1 MDLDQTKPSDLETP
15 FDLEAQ
21 RQLRQDLLRWFDQ
34 PLGRSLQAM
43 EARYLRHSLDRLYGT
58 VAIQLG
64 HIGRLNL
71 LSTCNAPTR
80 ITLDCIPSAS
90 NAPVVAC
97 SELLPFESKSVD
109 VAVLPHTLDFADDP
123 HEVLREVYRVL
134 SPEGHV
140 VILGFNPFS
149 IWGLWHFIVKRRA
162 KAPWNG
168 KFLALYRVK
177 DWLALL
183 GFEATQGRMLYYRP
197 PIQKSKFR
205 NRLAF
210 MEKIGDR
217 WWPMGAGVY
226 FIVARKRVVGMT
238 PIQPV
243 WQKRNHVVG
252 GATEPAAK
260 VIYPKIPHW
269 LRRGR

>member
-1 MDLDQTKPSDLETP
+1 MHLDQTKPT
-15 FDLEAQ
+15 DLEAQ
-21 RQLRQDLLRWFDQ
+21 RQLRQELLQWFDQ
-34 PLGRSLQAM
+34 PLGRSLQAL
-43 EARYLRHSLDRLYGT
+43 EARHLRQSLDRLYGT

-64 HIGRLNL
+64 RIGRLDL
-71 LSTCNAPTR
+71 LKNCIAPTR
-80 ITLDCIPSAS
+80 IGLDCIPGTS
-90 NAPVVAC
+90 NAPVLAC
-97 SELLPFESKSVD
+97 PEFLPFESKSVD

-123 HEVLREVYRVL
+123 HEVLREVHRVL

-149 IWGLWHFIVKRRA
+149 LWGMWHVVVKRKA
-162 KAPWNG
+162 KVPWSG

-183 GFEATQGRMLYYRP
+183 GFEMTQGRMLYYRP
-197 PIQKSKFR
+197 PIRKNRLR
-205 NRLAF
+205 NRLTF

-226 FIVARKRVVGMT
+226 MIVAKKRVAGMT
-238 PIQPV
+238 PLQPL
-243 WQKRNHVVG
+243 WQKNNHVVG

-269 LRRGR
+269 LHRG